1 MLAPELFELSSDGN
15 KIELRL
21 IPNNHG
27 PISRDDLVHLLH
39 LPEFSS
45 FCPLEPVIQKAVMQT
60 NKLCGT
66 EDGKFE
72 QFFAVAER
80 RDGQIEIVISDD
92 RMQAE
97 MIITSAWGGKQV
109 TLQDILKALK
119 TDGVAMG
126 LSKQRIELL
135 LRQLPSLAPGEQ
147 CRQIIANGKEAINGV
162 NARLDRKVPLAR
174 ERLLQPQE
182 RDDGTVDM
190 RDLGAVIMVRPNDVL
205 MVKIPATE
213 GTAGYT
219 VMGEPLEPKPG
230 KDVTMT
236 PGNGCDFSPK
246 DPNKLIALV
255 AGQPVETRSGMQVD
269 DVLQIKNVDVKY
281 GHVNFKGSVLVSGD
295 VGEGMHVKATGDI
308 TVMGF
313 VDSAIL
319 EAEGDV
325 IVSKGVIGRQLG
337 GNKLSTQIK
346 AKGQICAQFV
356 QYSHLEAEGNIL
368 VTKQLLHSH
377 SVTHGCLTVSDATGR
392 RGDLVGGIV
401 QADQGIK
408 AVVIGATAGTR
419 TELYCAMKHGDLR
432 HELKQLDESVKALV
446 VASLDIEGRLRKLP
460 PKSEW
465 QNDPVMREQVQM
477 MLEEKNRI
485 QEERSREELEF
496 EHLRLE
502 ADNYFSHY
510 RIEAHKHIFGNV
522 EIHIGNAFNRT
533 QREHGPCIVS
543 NQGQEINFD
552 YSARG

>member
-1 MLAPELFELSSDGN
+1 MLDPELIELSSDGI
-15 KIELRL
+15 KVELRL
-21 IPNNHG
+21 IPNTHG
-27 PISRDDLVHLLH
+27 PISNDDIVHLLH

-45 FCPLEPVIQKAVMQT
+45 FCPLEPVIQKAVGQT

-66 EDGKFE
+66 DDGKFE
-72 QFFAVAER
+72 QFFAIAER
-80 RDGQIEIVISDD
+80 RDGQIEIEISADQ
-92 RMQAE
+92 MQAE

-126 LSKQRIELL
+126 LSKQRIELM
-135 LRQLPSLAPGEQ
+135 LRQLPTLAPGAQ
-147 CRQIIANGKEAINGV
+147 CRQIIANGKAAVNGT
-162 NARLDRKVPLAR
+162 NARLERKVPLAR

-182 RDDGTVDM
+182 KDDGTVDM

-219 VMGEPLEPKPG
+219 VKGTPLEPKPG

-236 PGNGCDFSPK
+236 PGTGCDYSPK
-246 DPNKLIALV
+246 DPNQLIALV

-295 VGEGMHVKATGDI
+295 VCEGMHVKATGDI

-313 VDSAIL
+313 VDSALL
-319 EAEGDV
+319 EADGDV

-356 QYSHLEAEGNIL
+356 QYSHLESEGDIL

-377 SVTHGCLTVSDATGR
+377 SITHSCLTVSDANAR

-401 QADQGIK
+401 QADQGVK

-419 TELYCAMKHGDLR
+419 TEIYCAMKHGELR
-432 HELKQLDESVKALV
+432 QELKQLDESVKALV
-446 VASLDIEGRLRKLP
+446 VACLDIEARLRKLP
-460 PKSEW
+460 PKAEW
-465 QNDPVMREQVQM
+465 QGDPIMLEQVQM
-477 MLEEKNRI
+477 MLEEKKRI
-485 QEERSREELEF
+485 SEERTREELEYDQV
-496 EHLRLE
+496 RQE
-502 ADNYFSHY
+502 AENYFNTY
-510 RIEAHKHIFGNV
+510 KIEALKHIFGNV

-543 NQGQEINFD
+543 NQGQEISFD